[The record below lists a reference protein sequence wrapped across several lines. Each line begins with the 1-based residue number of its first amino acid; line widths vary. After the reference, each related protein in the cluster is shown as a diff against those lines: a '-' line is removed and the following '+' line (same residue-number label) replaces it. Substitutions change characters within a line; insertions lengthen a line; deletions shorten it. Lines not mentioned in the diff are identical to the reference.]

1 MFNKQIA
8 KFVTNNKFL
17 LEEYPIQKYSKNPP
31 SWFKDV
37 HVNLNKYM
45 DEPQFKTTVK
55 ACSGIWDF
63 LKNAYILR
71 WNFDLEI
78 TINKDGTFNYG
89 DINKDMLKR
98 VTWFGPELFSMHT
111 PIADDDLTKNTIKLE
126 MNWDVVSSQNGKLLF
141 TEPFFDY
148 NRDYRIIP
156 GVVEPKYVHAVNVI
170 IEPLKDKIIIKR
182 GEPALA
188 VIPLDNQKIVS
199 SLINRKD
206 NDMIERA
213 NYKQNTL
220 GSHWYEKYRK
230 SYKKQK

>member
-1 MFNKQIA
+1 MFNKKIA

-37 HVNLNKYM
+37 HVNLQEYTK
-45 DEPQFKTTVK
+45 ETKHKSTVK

-63 LKNAYILR
+63 FKNVYILR

-78 TINKDGTFNYG
+78 DINKDETFNYG
-89 DINKDMLKR
+89 EINNDMLKR
-98 VTWFGPELFSMHT
+98 VTWFQKELYSMHT
-111 PIADDDLTKNTIKLE
+111 PIADDHLTKNTIKLE

-156 GVVEPKYVHAVNVI
+156 GIVEPKYVPSVNVI
-170 IEPLKDKIIIKR
+170 IEPLKNKIIIKR
-182 GEPALA
+182 GDPALA
-188 VIPLDNQKIVS
+188 IIPLDNQKIIS
-199 SLINRKD
+199 SLINKKD
-206 NDMIERA
+206 ADIIMKS

-220 GSHWYEKYRK
+220 GSHWYEKFRK
-230 SYKKQK
+230 SDKKKK

>member
-1 MFNKQIA
+1 
-8 KFVTNNKFL
+8 
-17 LEEYPIQKYSKNPP
+17 
-31 SWFKDV
+31 
-37 HVNLNKYM
+37 
-45 DEPQFKTTVK
+45 
-55 ACSGIWDF
+55 
-63 LKNAYILR
+63 
-71 WNFDLEI
+71 
-78 TINKDGTFNYG
+78 
-89 DINKDMLKR
+89 
-98 VTWFGPELFSMHT
+98 MHT

-126 MNWDVVSSQNGKLLF
+126 TNWDVVSSQNGKLLF

-156 GVVEPKYVHAVNVI
+156 GVIEPKYVHAVNVI

-206 NDMIERA
+206 NDMIEKA

-230 SYKKQK
+230 SDKKQK